1 MTNKAN
7 IGLVGLGVMG
17 QNLSLNLA
25 SHGYRVAVYNRR
37 RERVD
42 QFIQGPAQGKEIIGT
57 YSWQDLATVLERP
70 RKVLLMIKAGPP
82 VDDVIEELLHVI
94 SPGDVIIDGGNS
106 HFQDTIRRHD
116 LLKEKGILYLGVGIS
131 GGEEG
136 ALRGPSIMPGGDKKA
151 WELVREPLLAI
162 AAKVGEDNE
171 PCCAYLGPGGVGHFV
186 KTVHNGIE
194 YGDMQLI
201 SEAYFLMQELLGMS
215 ASEIG
220 HVFQTWNQGEL
231 VSYLVEITADILS
244 RVDDQTGQPLV
255 DVILDEA
262 EQKGTG
268 KWTAQE
274 AMELGV
280 PTPTI
285 AEAVFAR
292 ALSALKEERVIAARS
307 LDGPKIQFDG
317 DKNQLLRDI
326 KDALYSSKICSYA
339 QGFALLESASDY
351 YDWNLDLGQVALIWR
366 GGCIIRAKFLDE
378 IATAFQRDSQL
389 TNLLLDPYFQKA
401 IEGGQE
407 GWRRVVAIAATTGV
421 PVPGFTSGLCY
432 YDAYRRERLPANLL
446 QAQRD
451 YFGAH
456 TYRRMDMPGS
466 FHTEWSS

>member
-1 MTNKAN
+1 MIKKADL
-7 IGLVGLGVMG
+7 GLVGLGVMG
-17 QNLSLNLA
+17 QSLSLNLA
-25 SHGYRVAVYNRR
+25 SRGYRVAVYNRGGD
-37 RERVD
+37 RVD

-57 YSWQDLATVLERP
+57 YSWHDLAAALERP
-70 RKVLLMIKAGPP
+70 RRVLLMIKAGSP
-82 VDDVIEELLHVI
+82 VDDVIEELLGVL
-94 SPGDVIIDGGNS
+94 SPGDVIMDGGNS
-106 HFQDTIRRHD
+106 HFKDTMRRHD
-116 LLKEKGILYLGVGIS
+116 LLKGKGILYLGVGIS

-136 ALRGPSIMPGGDKKA
+136 ALRGPSIMPGGDKRA
-151 WELVREPLLAI
+151 WELVREPLLDI
-162 AAKVGEDNE
+162 AAKAGENE

-201 SEAYFLMQELLGMS
+201 SEACFLMQELLGMP
-215 ASEIG
+215 ANEIG
-220 HVFQTWNQGEL
+220 HVFQEWNQGEL
-231 VSYLVEITADILS
+231 ESYLVEITADILS
-244 RVDDQTGQPLV
+244 RVDDRTGQPLV

-292 ALSALKEERVIAARS
+292 ALSTLKGERVRAAKS
-307 LDGPKIQFDG
+307 LGGPKMQVDG
-317 DKNQLLRDI
+317 DRMELLQDI
-326 KDALYSSKICSYA
+326 RCALYSSKICSYA
-339 QGFALLESASDY
+339 QGFALLKRASDY

-378 IATAFQRDSQL
+378 IAAAFQRCPQL
-389 TNLLLDPYFQKA
+389 ANLLLDQYFQEA
-401 IEGGQE
+401 IDEGQQ
-407 GWRRVVAIAATTGV
+407 GWRRVVALAATSGV
-421 PVPGFTSGLCY
+421 PVPGFASGLSY
-432 YDAYRRERLPANLL
+432 YDAYRRARLPANLL

-456 TYRRMDMPGS
+456 TYRRIDMPGS